1 MTTESSERCA
11 SSKTLLICAAFA
23 ASCTPRV
30 VAGAMRR
37 TKGKVD
43 VSAMC
48 AARAVLPAPA
58 APSNTTERREVRDEA
73 RSCWMRTDIVSL
85 RRGSDPPYSRMPC
98 GMQSLSIS
106 SGQPKAGCSSASA
119 RSKSGRVTSKFS
131 AFAPFLTFSTVTSRP
146 KAHEVADRTSPS
158 ISAPEKFFV
167 SAASSSSETS
177 GERYLFSRIFAVCID
192 RIWCRP
198 CSSGSEIST
207 CTSSRPGRSS
217 AASIMSSRLVM
228 PITRMLLSECTPSIL
243 ESSWLTTVSPTP
255 ASDLCMPRCLQ
266 IESISSK
273 MMMCRSESSPRDSYS
288 ASASAKSL
296 RTFSSAWPTNLES
309 TSGPLTT
316 LGSLP
321 LSIFPIWRAMS
332 VLPVPGGPCSIMPLT
347 CEMPSFFM
355 TETGKMREAKAR
367 RKMSENSWSSPPI
380 PIASNDQSERKM
392 FVFAASSTAAPV
404 SLMGDCD
411 AGRSCSCVCGPSMP
425 LRAPFAVSCPSGIT
439 SRLVAVS
446 FRLSPC
452 HSATTG

>member
-98 GMQSLSIS
+98 GMQSCSIS

-177 GERYLFSRIFAVCID
+177 GERYLFSRIFAVCIE

-217 AASIMSSRLVM
+217 AGSISSGRLVRPM
-228 PITRMLLSECTPSIL
+228 TRMLSSCSTPSIL
-243 ESSWLTTVSPTP
+243 ASSWLTTESRMPDVSPERE
-255 ASDLCMPRCLQ
+255 PRSLVKA
-266 IESISSK
+266 SISSNTIT
-273 MMMCRSESSPRDSYS
+273 CSAESSPAS
-288 ASASAKSL
+288 ACSTSASAKSE
-296 RTFSSAWPTNLES
+296 RMNCSESPTYLDII
-309 TSGPLTT
+309 SGPLTI
-316 LGSLP
+316 LGS
-321 LSIFPIWRAMS
+321 RAPS
-332 VLPVPGGPCSIMPLT
+332 AVQISRASNVLPQPGGP
-347 CEMPSFFM
+347 
-355 TETGKMREAKAR
+355 
-367 RKMSENSWSSPPI
+367 
-380 PIASNDQSERKM
+380 
-392 FVFAASSTAAPV
+392 
-404 SLMGDCD
+404 
-411 AGRSCSCVCGPSMP
+411 
-425 LRAPFAVSCPSGIT
+425 
-439 SRLVAVS
+439 
-446 FRLSPC
+446 
-452 HSATTG
+452 